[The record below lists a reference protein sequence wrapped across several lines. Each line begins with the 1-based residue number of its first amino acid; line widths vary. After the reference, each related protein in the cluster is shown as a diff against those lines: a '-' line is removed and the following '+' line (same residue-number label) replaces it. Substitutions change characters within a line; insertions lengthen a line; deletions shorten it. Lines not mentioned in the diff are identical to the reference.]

1 LTERLKA
8 AVKTVVLAGYQLD
21 KEAFEILKLLQ
32 DREDLEGVTKEIVE
46 EVNQLTPKPMIVTKD
61 VVEKVTAK
69 LRKEKELAA
78 PTTMESVRARIPYA
92 KQVESRIQIMRDP
105 TKTIGS
111 GGTIEDFNKH
121 FRDRFN
127 KISRILRERLDTRDT
142 RTIGEALEAPPNE
155 RVKFI
160 AMVMEK
166 REKRRRIFLQVD
178 DLENAATVLIPA
190 EADRLLIET
199 AQRTPL
205 DQVVCIEATRAGGD
219 LFIGQNIILPDI
231 PEKRANHADEPVHV
245 ALLSDMHIGSR
256 TFLEEAFSRFV
267 LWLNGKIGGRGQV
280 EIAERTKYVVIAG
293 DLVDGIGVYPRQ
305 EDELS
310 IKDVRE
316 QYKVVAQYIEQIP
329 DYMDVIFIPGNHD
342 AVRQALPQPAIPKEF
357 AEPIYAARD
366 VISLGNP
373 AEIKI
378 HNVNFL
384 LYHGRSLD
392 DVVAT
397 FPNLSFQTPEKAME
411 LLLKCRHLA
420 PEYGKRTTIAPERED
435 YLVIEAPPDVFQSGH
450 IHVAKYET
458 YRGTLVVNCGAW
470 QAQTDYQRKLGLD
483 PTPGIL
489 PVLNLQTL
497 ELHTIDFMSQ
507 Q

>member
-1 LTERLKA
+1 LTERLKT
-8 AVKTVVLAGYQLD
+8 AVKTIVLAGYQLD
-21 KEAFEILKLLQ
+21 REAFEILKLLQ
-32 DREDLEGVTKEIVE
+32 DREDLEEVAKEVVKE
-46 EVNQLTPKPMIVTKD
+46 ADRLTPKPMIVTKD

-69 LRKEKELAA
+69 LRKEKEVAT
-78 PTTMESVRARIPYA
+78 PQIMESVRARIPYA
-92 KQVESRIQIMRDP
+92 KEVESRIQVIRDP
-105 TKTIGS
+105 TKTMGS
-111 GGTIEDFNKH
+111 GGTVEDFTRN
-121 FRDRFN
+121 FRDRFH
-127 KISRILRERLDTRDT
+127 KISRILRERLDVKDA
-142 RTIGEALEAPPNE
+142 RTIGEALEAPLNE
-155 RVKFI
+155 KVKFI

-178 DLENAATVLIPA
+178 DLENAATILIPA
-190 EADRLLIET
+190 EADRLLIEA

-205 DQVVCIEATRAGGD
+205 DQVVCVEATKARGD
-219 LFIGQNIILPDI
+219 LFVGQNIMLPDI
-231 PEKRANHADEPVHV
+231 PEKRANHSDEMIYA
-245 ALLSDMHIGSR
+245 ALLSDIHVGSK
-256 TFLEEAFSRFV
+256 TFLEDVFSRVV
-267 LWLNGKIGGRGQV
+267 LWLNGKIGGPEQV
-280 EIAERTKYVVIAG
+280 EIAERTKYAIIAG

-316 QYKVVAQYIEQIP
+316 QYKLVAQYIEQIP
-329 DYMDVIFIPGNHD
+329 DYIDVIFIPGNHD

-378 HNVNFL
+378 HNVHFL

-420 PEYGKRTTIAPERED
+420 PEYGKRTTIAPEAED
-435 YLVIEAPPDVFQSGH
+435 YLVVETPPDVFQSGH
-450 IHVAKYET
+450 IHVAKSET

-470 QAQTDYQRKLGLD
+470 QAQTDYQRKMGLE

-497 ELHTIDFMSQ
+497 ELKMIDFTSPQ
-507 Q
+507 

>member
-1 LTERLKA
+1 LTERLKT
-8 AVKTVVLAGYQLD
+8 AVKTIVLAGYQLD

-32 DREDLEGVTKEIVE
+32 DREELEEVTKEIVK
-46 EVNQLTPKPMIVTKD
+46 EVNQLTPKPVMVTKD
-61 VVEKVTAK
+61 MVEKITAK
-69 LRKEKELAA
+69 LRKEKELATPA
-78 PTTMESVRARIPYA
+78 ITESLRARVPYA
-92 KQVESRIQIMRDP
+92 KEVESRIQVLRDP

-111 GGTIEDFNKH
+111 GGTIEAFTKH

-127 KISRILRERLDTRDT
+127 KISRILRERLDVRDA

-155 RVKFI
+155 KVKFI
-160 AMVMEK
+160 AMVIEK

-190 EADRLLIET
+190 EADRLLIEA

-219 LFIGQNIILPDI
+219 LFVGQNIILPDI
-231 PEKRANHADEPVHV
+231 PEKRANHADEPVYA
-245 ALLSDMHIGSR
+245 ALLSDIHVGSR
-256 TFLEEAFSRFV
+256 TFLEDAFSRFV
-267 LWLNGKIGGRGQV
+267 LWLNGKIGGQKQM
-280 EIAERTKYVVIAG
+280 EIAERTKYAIIAG

-310 IKDVRE
+310 IKDIRE
-316 QYKVVAQYIEQIP
+316 QYKLVAQYIEQIP
-329 DYMDVIFIPGNHD
+329 DYIDVVLIPGNHD
-342 AVRQALPQPAIPKEF
+342 AVRQALPQPAIPREF
-357 AEPIYAARD
+357 ADPIYAARD
-366 VISLGNP
+366 IISLGNP

-378 HNVNFL
+378 HNVHFL

-420 PEYGKRTTIAPERED
+420 PEYGKRTTIAPEAED
-435 YLVIEAPPDVFQSGH
+435 DLVVETPPDVFQSGH

-470 QAQTDYQRKLGLD
+470 QAQTDYQKKMGLD

-489 PVLNLQTL
+489 PLLNLQTL
-497 ELHTIDFMSQ
+497 EVHMMDFTSPQ
-507 Q
+507 

>member
-1 LTERLKA
+1 MTERLKT
-8 AVKTVVLAGYQLD
+8 AVKTIVLAGYQVD
-21 KEAFEILKLLQ
+21 KGAFETLKLLQ
-32 DREDLEGVTKEIVE
+32 EREELEEVTKEVVK
-46 EVNQLTPKPMIVTKD
+46 EVNQLTPKPMIVTSD
-61 VVEKVTAK
+61 VVEKITAK
-69 LRKEKELAA
+69 LRKEKELAT
-78 PTTMESVRARIPYA
+78 PSTVESVRARIPYA
-92 KQVESRIQIMRDP
+92 KEVESRIQIIRDP
-105 TKTIGS
+105 TNTIGS
-111 GGTIEDFNKH
+111 GGTIEDFTKL
-121 FRDRFN
+121 FRDRFH
-127 KISRILRERLDTRDT
+127 KISRILRERIDVRDA
-142 RTIGEALEAPPNE
+142 RTISEALEAAPNE

-166 REKRRRIFLQVD
+166 RERGRRIFLQVD
-178 DLENAATVLIPA
+178 DLENAATVLIPS
-190 EADRLLIET
+190 EADGLLVEA

-205 DQVVCIEATRAGGD
+205 DQVVCIEATKARGD
-219 LFIGQNIILPDI
+219 LFLGQSIILPDI
-231 PEKRANHADEPVHV
+231 PEKRVNHADEPVYA
-245 ALLSDMHIGSR
+245 ALLSDIHVGSK
-256 TFLEEAFSRFV
+256 TFLEDAFSRV
-267 LWLNGKIGGRGQV
+267 LLWLNGKIGGQKQV
-280 EIAERTKYVVIAG
+280 EIAEKTKYVVIAG

-316 QYKVVAQYIEQIP
+316 QYKLVAQYIEQIP
-329 DYMDVIFIPGNHD
+329 DYMDVILIPGNHD

-357 AEPIYAARD
+357 ADPIYAARN

-378 HNVNFL
+378 HGVHFL

-420 PEYGKRTTIAPERED
+420 PEYGKRTTIAPEAED
-435 YLVIEAPPDVFQSGH
+435 YLVVETPPDVFQSGH
-450 IHVAKYET
+450 IHVAKHET

-470 QAQTDYQRKLGLD
+470 QAQTDYQKKMGLD

-489 PVLNLQTL
+489 PLLNLQTL
-497 ELHTIDFMSQ
+497 EVHMMDFTSPQ
-507 Q
+507 

>member
-1 LTERLKA
+1 LTERLKT
-8 AVKTVVLAGYQLD
+8 AVKTIVLAGYQLD
-21 KEAFEILKLLQ
+21 REAFEILKLLQ
-32 DREDLEGVTKEIVE
+32 DREELEGVTREIVK
-46 EVNQLTPKPMIVTKD
+46 EVNQLTPKPTIVTKD
-61 VVEKVTAK
+61 LVDKITAK

-78 PTTMESVRARIPYA
+78 PPTMESVRVRIPYA
-92 KQVESRIQIMRDP
+92 KEVQSKIQVVRDP

-111 GGTIEDFNKH
+111 GGTIEDFTKH
-121 FRDRFN
+121 FRDRFH
-127 KISRILRERLDTRDT
+127 KISRILRERLDVKDAG
-142 RTIGEALEAPPNE
+142 TISEALEAAPNE
-155 RVKFI
+155 TVKFI

-190 EADRLLIET
+190 EADRLLIEA

-205 DQVVCIEATRAGGD
+205 DQVVCIEATKARGD
-219 LFIGQNIILPDI
+219 LFVGQNIILPDI
-231 PEKRANHADEPVHV
+231 PEKRASHADEPVYA
-245 ALLSDMHIGSR
+245 ALLSDIHVGSR
-256 TFLEEAFSRFV
+256 TFLEDAFSRVV
-267 LWLNGKIGGRGQV
+267 LWLNGKIGGEKQV
-280 EIAERTKYVVIAG
+280 EIAERTKYVIIAG

-316 QYKVVAQYIEQIP
+316 QYKLAAQYIEQIP
-329 DYMDVIFIPGNHD
+329 DYIDVVLIPGNHD

-357 AEPIYAARD
+357 AEPIYAARN

-378 HNVNFL
+378 HNVHFL

-392 DVVAT
+392 DVVGT

-411 LLLKCRHLA
+411 LLLKFRHLA
-420 PEYGKRTTIAPERED
+420 PEYGKRTTIAPEVED
-435 YLVIEAPPDVFQSGH
+435 YLVVETPPDVFQSGH
-450 IHVAKYET
+450 IHVAKHET

-470 QAQTDYQRKLGLD
+470 QAQTDYQKKMGLD

-489 PVLNLQTL
+489 PLLNLQTL
-497 ELHTIDFMSQ
+497 EVHMMDFTSPQ
-507 Q
+507 